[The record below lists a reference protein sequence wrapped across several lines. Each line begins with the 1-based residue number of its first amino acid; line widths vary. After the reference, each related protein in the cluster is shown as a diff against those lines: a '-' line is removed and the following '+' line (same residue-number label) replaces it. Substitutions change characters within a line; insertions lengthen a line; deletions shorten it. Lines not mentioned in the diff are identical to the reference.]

1 MAELQT
7 KDIETLAYV
16 VHNPKED
23 FVLEDVV
30 LDEMRDDEVLVDMK
44 FSGICHTVS
53 ASHQSILLVAHAIL
67 QDIVFQQGEI
77 QICPY
82 PAIFGHEGAGT
93 IRAIG
98 SKIRNKDLKVGD
110 FVLLSINYCEECK
123 QCRTGHPADCI
134 HGTRLH
140 LHGVRPTDQSTAAKL
155 KKDGNSVRA
164 HFFGQSSFMKTSYV
178 QETSIV
184 KFDGEPEEAAKF
196 AAMGCGY
203 QTGAGT
209 VLNILQPK
217 PSQSVV
223 IFGLGTVGLTALM
236 ACRYI
241 GVRNIIAVDI
251 QPSKFDLAKELGATH
266 IVNSREISDV
276 PAHIKQLTGDGAD
289 FCIDCTGVPAVIET
303 MLNSLAML
311 GTAVQ
316 VGVAPADAKI
326 PISPLKFLLESKRY
340 IGCRE
345 GDSVPRE
352 FVPRLVKMHR
362 EGYFPV
368 EKLVKVYD
376 YKDFDKAMDD
386 LHHGRVIKPVIQWS

>member
-1 MAELQT
+1 MPL
-7 KDIETLAYV
+7 L
-16 VHNPKED
+16 
-23 FVLEDVV
+23 FVNSTATYD
-30 LDEMRDDEVLVDMK
+30 
-44 FSGICHTVS
+44 
-53 ASHQSILLVAHAIL
+53 AS
-67 QDIVFQQGEI
+67 QDIVFQQGDI
-77 QICPY
+77 PICKY

-93 IRAIG
+93 VRAIG
-98 SKIRNKDLKVGD
+98 SKVKNKNLEVGD

-123 QCRTGHPADCI
+123 HCKAGHPADCI
-134 HGTRLH
+134 EGTRLH

-164 HFFGQSSFMKTSYV
+164 HFFGQSSFAKTSFV

-209 VLNILQPK
+209 VLNIIKPK

-241 GVRNIIAVDI
+241 GVQNIIAVDI
-251 QPSKFDLAKELGATH
+251 QPSKFDLAKELGAKH
-266 IVNSREISDV
+266 IVNSRELSDM
-276 PAHIKQLTGDGAD
+276 PAHIKQLTEGGAD
-289 FCIDCTGVPAVIET
+289 FCIDCTGVPAVIEN
-303 MLNSLAML
+303 MLSSLAML
-311 GTAVQ
+311 GTAVSI
-316 VGVAPADAKI
+316 GVAPADAKI
-326 PISPLKFLLESKRY
+326 SVSPLRFLLESKRW

-345 GDSVPRE
+345 GDSVPPE
-352 FVPRLVKMHR
+352 FVPRLVRMQRNGH
-362 EGYFPV
+362 FPV

-376 YKDFDKAMDD
+376 YKDFGMAMDD

>member
-1 MAELQT
+1 
-7 KDIETLAYV
+7 
-16 VHNPKED
+16 
-23 FVLEDVV
+23 
-30 LDEMRDDEVLVDMK
+30 MK
-44 FSGICHTVS
+44 NSS
-53 ASHQSILLVAHAIL
+53 AHDAQ
-67 QDIVFQQGEI
+67 QDLVFQQGDI

-98 SKIRNKDLKVGD
+98 SKVRNKDLKVGD
-110 FVLLSINYCEECK
+110 FILLSINYCEECK
-123 QCRTGHPADCI
+123 QCRAGHPADCTQ
-134 HGTRLH
+134 GTRLH
-140 LHGVRPTDQSTAAKL
+140 LHGVRPTDQSTAMKL

-164 HFFGQSSFMKTSYV
+164 HFFGQSSFAKTNYV

-184 KFDGEPEEAAKF
+184 KFDGQPEEAAKF

-209 VLNILQPK
+209 VMNIIKPK

-236 ACRYI
+236 ACRYL
-241 GVRNIIAVDI
+241 GVKNIIAVDI
-251 QPSKFDLAKELGATH
+251 QPSKFDLAKELGATEL
-266 IVNSREISDV
+266 VNSKEVSDM

-289 FCIDCTGVPAVIET
+289 FCIDCTGVPAVIQT
-303 MLNSLAML
+303 MFDCIAML
-311 GTAVQ
+311 GTAVT
-316 VGVAPADAKI
+316 VGVPPADAKI
-326 PISPLKFLLESKRY
+326 SISPLRWLLESKRY

-345 GDSVPRE
+345 GDSVPHE
-352 FVPRLVKMHR
+352 FVPRLVKLQR
-362 EGYFPV
+362 DGFFPV

-376 YKDFDKAMDD
+376 YKDFGKALDD